1 MTKVKYKI
9 AFFLLSCALFFSTSA
24 FAAQTETQATV
35 QQVCSQI
42 YKGDFTSAGN
52 LLAEKKKI
60 ENPYIGS
67 LTNIISEY
75 ETIDKNRQAGKEAA
89 YAERLAEVEK
99 LRDWADS
106 NDANDVNDISKVLSA
121 VARTCEFADQQQ
133 KEQLLS
139 ETFVKNLLQTAQNKS
154 TEFEAEGKWLDAY
167 LICYNWLQA
176 IYPDNQQYSD
186 YGQRLVE
193 MAEIAS
199 SFQDSPCETASQ
211 RYEGMQKK
219 MFIRAIDVLNS
230 NYVSLLNYRQMATKA
245 ISRCQL
251 LAEVMNK
258 AADTNSVGQTEKLNT
273 ENLGTWAAALTEI
286 SNEAKQSPLGISKNE
301 FIDVFEKVLALNQ
314 KLGGAPKA
322 EPQNT
327 LLPQGVLIA
336 QFAEAALAVLD
347 PYTVMIWPKS
357 VSDFEKAMT
366 NEFTGIGIEISKPKG
381 LLTVV
386 SLLPDTPAYNSGLDA
401 GDVIEAVDGVGTKD
415 MSLTCAVKSITGQ
428 KGTKVTLTVKRQGQ
442 EETADITITRAK
454 ITVPT
459 IRGWKR
465 TETGKWLYFIDDND
479 KIAYVRLSSFSSE
492 TASDLEEVLSRLEA
506 EGLRALILDLRFNTG
521 GLLNS
526 AAEVTDKFIKEG
538 LIVKTQPRF
547 GIPSWEFA
555 HRKKT
560 HLGYPLIALINSYS
574 ASASEIVAGALA
586 DPKHNRAILVGS
598 RTHGKGS
605 VQGITHYPGEGA
617 QLKYTMAYYHL
628 PSGQRVES
636 RDEQKKTDTEYWG
649 IAPNIEV
656 KLRSDEITEMSKV
669 QRDNNVLV
677 KADHDREATPLKKH
691 TAEETIAAD
700 AQLAVGILVA
710 KTKLTEQESKTARA
724 KNAKHG
730 IW

>member
-1 MTKVKYKI
+1 MTKMTKVKYKI
-9 AFFLLSCALFFSTSA
+9 VFFLLSCALFFSTSA

-42 YKGDFTSAGN
+42 YKGDFTSAQN

-67 LTNIISEY
+67 LANIISEY

-106 NDANDVNDISKVLSA
+106 NDVNDISKALSA

-139 ETFVKNLLQTAQNKS
+139 ETFVKNLLQTAQKKS

-167 LICYNWLQA
+167 LICYNALQA

-211 RYEGMQKK
+211 RYEGVQKK

-230 NYVSLLNYRQMATKA
+230 NYVSLLDYRQMATKA

-258 AADTNSVGQTEKLNT
+258 AADTNSVGQAEKLNT
-273 ENLGTWAAALTEI
+273 KNLGTWSAALTEI
-286 SNEAKQSPLGISKNE
+286 SNEAKQSPLGIGKNE

-314 KLGGAPKA
+314 ELGGAPKA

-327 LLPQGVLIA
+327 LLPEGVLIA
-336 QFAEAALAVLD
+336 QFAEASLAALD

-415 MSLTCAVKSITGQ
+415 MSLTCAVKSITGPE
-428 KGTKVTLTVKRQGQ
+428 GTKVTLTVKRHQQ
-442 EETADITITRAK
+442 EETADITLTRAR

-465 TETGKWLYFIDDND
+465 TETGQWLYFIDDTD
-479 KIAYVRLSSFSSE
+479 KIAYVQISSFSSE

-526 AAEVTDKFIKEG
+526 ATEVVDKFIKEG
-538 LIVKTQPRF
+538 WIVKTQPRF
-547 GIPSWEFA
+547 GIPTWEPA

-560 HLGYPLIALINSYS
+560 HPDYPLIALINSYS

-677 KADHDREATPLKKH
+677 RADHDKESAPLKKH

-700 AQLAVGILVA
+700 AQLAIGILVA
-710 KTKLTEQESKTARA
+710 KTKLTEQESKTV
-724 KNAKHG
+724 KNAKRG